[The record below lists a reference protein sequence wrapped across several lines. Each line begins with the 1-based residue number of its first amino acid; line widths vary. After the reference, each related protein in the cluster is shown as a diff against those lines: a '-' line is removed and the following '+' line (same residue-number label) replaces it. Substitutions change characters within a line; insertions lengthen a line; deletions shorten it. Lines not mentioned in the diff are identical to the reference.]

1 MLPSAFNKVV
11 MCVALLCKLATLGFQ
26 SRHLVDRIE
35 DESIWLRGPDLADVF
50 VGALLHKWG
59 EGFPV

>member
-35 DESIWLRGPDLADVF
+35 DESIWLGGPDLADVF
-50 VGALLHKWG
+50 VGREAS
-59 EGFPV
+59 